1 LTAFAVTRGKP
12 VIASWMGGKDVLA
25 GESILNQANIPT
37 FGYPDTA
44 ARTFTLMDR
53 YAYNLRGLYETPTL
67 VEAEM
72 EAAPDRALGAQVILD
87 VRKIGRTLLTE
98 FESKQLLAAYR
109 VPTVPTRMAG
119 SEDEAVKC
127 AAAIGY
133 PVVLKL
139 DSQTITH
146 KTEAGGVQLNL
157 ADADAVRRAYRAIES
172 GANAAREPRSSGV
185 KHFLGV
191 TVQPMI
197 KLDGY
202 ELIIGSS
209 IDAQFGPVL
218 LFGAGGQLVEV
229 FRDRALA
236 LPPLNTTL
244 ARRMMEQTTI
254 YKALKG
260 VRGRAPVDLDAL
272 AQLLVRFSQLVV
284 EQPWIREIDINP
296 LLAAPGA
303 GGIVALD
310 ARIVLHAAET
320 REDQLPRLSIRPYPA
335 QYASAWTSKTG
346 MQVIIR
352 PIRPEDEPLMVKFH
366 ATLSEETVYTR
377 YFHYIQYNRRIAH
390 ERLTRLCFIDYDREM
405 ALVVERKDPGTNER
419 TILAVGRLSKVH
431 QTAEAE
437 FAILVSDAH
446 QGHGFG
452 VELLRRLVQIGRDEK
467 LERIVATILSNNI
480 AMQRVSRK
488 IGFKLKR
495 VESEFRAELDLA
507 RP

>member
-1 LTAFAVTRGKP
+1 
-12 VIASWMGGKDVLA
+12 
-25 GESILNQANIPT
+25 
-37 FGYPDTA
+37 
-44 ARTFTLMDR
+44 
-53 YAYNLRGLYETPTL
+53 
-67 VEAEM
+67 
-72 EAAPDRALGAQVILD
+72 
-87 VRKIGRTLLTE
+87 
-98 FESKQLLAAYR
+98 
-109 VPTVPTRMAG
+109 
-119 SEDEAVKC
+119 
-127 AAAIGY
+127 
-133 PVVLKL
+133 
-139 DSQTITH
+139 
-146 KTEAGGVQLNL
+146 
-157 ADADAVRRAYRAIES
+157 
-172 GANAAREPRSSGV
+172 
-185 KHFLGV
+185 
-191 TVQPMI
+191 
-197 KLDGY
+197 
-202 ELIIGSS
+202 
-209 IDAQFGPVL
+209 VL

-284 EQPWIREIDINP
+284 EQPWIKEIDINP
-296 LLAAPGA
+296 LLAAPSASTSPPQAGEPGA

-335 QYASAWTSKTG
+335 QYASAWTSKAG
-346 MQVIIR
+346 MAVTIR
-352 PIRPEDEPLMVKFH
+352 PIRPEDEPLMVTFH

-419 TILAVGRLSKVH
+419 AILAVGRLSKVH

-452 VELLRRLVQIGRDEK
+452 GELLRRLVQIGRDEK

-495 VESEFRAELDLA
+495 VESEFHAELNLSA
-507 RP
+507 S